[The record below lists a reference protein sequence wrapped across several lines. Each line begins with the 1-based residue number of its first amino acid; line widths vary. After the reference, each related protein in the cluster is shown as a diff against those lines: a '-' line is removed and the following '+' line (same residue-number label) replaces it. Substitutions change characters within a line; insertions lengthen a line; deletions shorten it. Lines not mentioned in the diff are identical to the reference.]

1 MNCVKMAMIIIYS
14 INFQQVVEKLL
25 FFLQSQKNTSKNVCK
40 NTLNKKVIVEDEDK
54 ESSIDYD
61 DDDPNIEQRKNR
73 WNYWE
78 ALKKVRK
85 EYMAQN
91 KEFDAYDFE
100 DYLLGQYGLKMN
112 IVNGNITD
120 GYQIVDEKKYL
131 IFLLKFQ

>member
-1 MNCVKMAMIIIYS
+1 MAS
-14 INFQQVVEKLL
+14 IPKIQDF
-25 FFLQSQKNTSKNVCK
+25 
-40 NTLNKKVIVEDEDK
+40 
-54 ESSIDYD
+54 D
-61 DDDPNIEQRKNR
+61 DDDPNVDQRRNR

-100 DYLLGQYGLKMN
+100 DYLLGQYGLRMN

-120 GYQIVDEKKYL
+120 GYEIVDEKKYL

>member
-1 MNCVKMAMIIIYS
+1 MAS
-14 INFQQVVEKLL
+14 IPHIQ
-25 FFLQSQKNTSKNVCK
+25 
-40 NTLNKKVIVEDEDK
+40 
-54 ESSIDYD
+54 DYD
-61 DDDPNIEQRKNR
+61 DDDPEIDKRRNR

-85 EYMAQN
+85 EYMEQN

-100 DYLLGQYGLKMN
+100 DYLIGQYGLRMN

-120 GYQIVDEKKYL
+120 GYEIVDEKKYL

>member
-1 MNCVKMAMIIIYS
+1 MTIIKP
-14 INFQQVVEKLL
+14 FK
-25 FFLQSQKNTSKNVCK
+25 
-40 NTLNKKVIVEDEDK
+40 
-54 ESSIDYD
+54 DYD
-61 DDDPNIEQRKNR
+61 DDDPEIDRRKNR

-100 DYLLGQYGLKMN
+100 DYLTGQYGLKMN
-112 IVNGNITD
+112 IVDGNITD
-120 GYQIVDEKKYL
+120 GYEIVDEKKYL

>member
-1 MNCVKMAMIIIYS
+1 MATIPQI
-14 INFQQVVEKLL
+14 Q
-25 FFLQSQKNTSKNVCK
+25 
-40 NTLNKKVIVEDEDK
+40 
-54 ESSIDYD
+54 DYD
-61 DDDPNIEQRKNR
+61 DDDPNIDQRRNR

-85 EYMAQN
+85 EYMEQN

-100 DYLLGQYGLKMN
+100 DYLIGQYGLKMN

-120 GYQIVDEKKYL
+120 GYEIVDEKKYL

>member
-1 MNCVKMAMIIIYS
+1 MAS
-14 INFQQVVEKLL
+14 IPHIQ
-25 FFLQSQKNTSKNVCK
+25 
-40 NTLNKKVIVEDEDK
+40 
-54 ESSIDYD
+54 DYD
-61 DDDPNIEQRKNR
+61 DDDPEIDKRRNR

-85 EYMAQN
+85 EYMEQN

-100 DYLLGQYGLKMN
+100 DYLVGQYGLKMN

-120 GYQIVDEKKYL
+120 GYEIVDEKKYL

>member
-1 MNCVKMAMIIIYS
+1 MATIPHI
-14 INFQQVVEKLL
+14 Q
-25 FFLQSQKNTSKNVCK
+25 
-40 NTLNKKVIVEDEDK
+40 
-54 ESSIDYD
+54 DYD
-61 DDDPNIEQRKNR
+61 DDDPEIDKRRNR

-85 EYMAQN
+85 EYMEQN

-100 DYLLGQYGLKMN
+100 DYLIGQYGVRMN

-120 GYQIVDEKKYL
+120 GYEIVDEKKYL

>member
-1 MNCVKMAMIIIYS
+1 MATIPHI
-14 INFQQVVEKLL
+14 Q
-25 FFLQSQKNTSKNVCK
+25 
-40 NTLNKKVIVEDEDK
+40 
-54 ESSIDYD
+54 DYD
-61 DDDPNIEQRKNR
+61 DDDPEIDKRKNR

-85 EYMAQN
+85 EYMLQN

-100 DYLLGQYGLKMN
+100 DYLVGQYGLKMN

-120 GYQIVDEKKYL
+120 GYEIVDEKKYL

>member
-1 MNCVKMAMIIIYS
+1 MATIPQI
-14 INFQQVVEKLL
+14 Q
-25 FFLQSQKNTSKNVCK
+25 
-40 NTLNKKVIVEDEDK
+40 
-54 ESSIDYD
+54 DYD
-61 DDDPNIEQRKNR
+61 DDDPEIDKRKNR

-85 EYMAQN
+85 EYMTQN

-120 GYQIVDEKKYL
+120 GYEIVDEKKYL